1 MKHFLFIYVLIVLW
15 SGFAGAQSF
24 DEALK
29 FSQQGE
35 KDKAQIAFLSLCDQG
50 DASACYNLGYL
61 HYEQAQV
68 AEAIYYFK
76 KALILHPGLAPAS
89 NNLAVAEKA
98 AGIEQWELP
107 GWQFGRFAD
116 RLLSRIPQ
124 WILMVFYLSFALSGL
139 WLWFRSMALVRRAAG
154 QVLTALS
161 LIVAVALYQQYVS
174 HNTPKAIVMT
184 ADTGLYIS
192 PDEASEKKYGFR
204 AGEEVLILDRIG
216 QWLKVRTQGYET
228 GWSDEKNLRRLQ

>member
-1 MKHFLFIYVLIVLW
+1 MKHFLFIYGLIVLW

-29 FSQQGE
+29 FGQPGE
-35 KDKAQIAFLSLCDQG
+35 KDRAQIAFLSLCDQG
-50 DASACYNLGYL
+50 DASACYNLGNLY
-61 HYEQAQV
+61 YGQAQV
-68 AEAIYYFK
+68 AEAIYYYK
-76 KALILHPGLAPAS
+76 KALLLHPGLAAAS
-89 NNLAVAEKA
+89 YNLAIAERA

-107 GWQFGRFAD
+107 GWQLGRIAD
-116 RLLSRIPQ
+116 RSLSRIPQ
-124 WILMVFYLSFALSGL
+124 WVLMGFYLFFALAGL
-139 WLWFRSMALVRRAAG
+139 WLWIRSETLVRRTAG
-154 QVLTALS
+154 KVLTGLS
-161 LIVAVALYQQYVS
+161 LILAVALYQQYAVRS
-174 HNTPKAIVMT
+174 TPKAIVMT
-184 ADTGLYIS
+184 ADTGLYLS